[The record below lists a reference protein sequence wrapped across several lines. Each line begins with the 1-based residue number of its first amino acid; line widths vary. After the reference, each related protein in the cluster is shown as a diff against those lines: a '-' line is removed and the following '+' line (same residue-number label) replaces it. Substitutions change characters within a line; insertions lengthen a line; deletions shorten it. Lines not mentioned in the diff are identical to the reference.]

1 MAVSSSIQ
9 LHLFPR
15 DDLALA
21 SLLERIA
28 TEAGGFERIAPED
41 LQVRL
46 RAAYPAAVVR
56 CGEPLGAL
64 DGVRPSWYVYRDGSV
79 LGA

>member
-15 DDLALA
+15 DDPALA
-21 SLLERIA
+21 SMLEGIA
-28 TEAGGFERIAPED
+28 TKAGGFERLAPEE
-41 LQVRL
+41 LQERL
-46 RAAYPAAVVR
+46 RAVYPAAVVR
-56 CGEPLGAL
+56 GGEPLGAL
-64 DGVRPSWYVYRDGSV
+64 DRTRPSWYVYRDGSA